1 MKRLTIISIL
11 LSALAV
17 STVGCSAKQDVI
29 ATPDSA
35 TSLKPLPSVG
45 AEQPSVGATTPQRD
59 GLGLPDAGVG
69 GGDAIGALPELDSE
83 PQSLPAQ

>member
-35 TSLKPLPSVG
+35 TTLKPLPRMDS
-45 AEQPSVGATTPQRD
+45 EQPSVGATTPPRD
-59 GLGLPDAGVG
+59 GLGVPDAGVG
-69 GGDAIGALPELDSE
+69 GSDAIGALPELDAE